1 LQELLELHK
10 EDAMNIG
17 QILANKGR
25 LGDTMVAHISPQE
38 AAILKAFGGAG
49 TKNPKTG
56 LPEFWSMQDFMNS
69 FGGQD
74 DFSDQNISYADSR
87 PGGAQNPAPTAPA
100 QQETAPQA
108 VAPVGAPVGQ
118 AIAQAPAQAPAQA
131 VKPQYTQPNYD
142 SPEGGGLGGGESY
155 ASTRPP
161 EEQVYANGV
170 PVISSDAYDAK
181 YAGYKTPQ
189 QIIDEAN
196 QKATVE
202 YNKTRPLDFFASN
215 FSPEGMDRYDDPK
228 SMEGRSLIKDKYGNY
243 IFYDDQYQAQNPK
256 DTLTGP
262 NVKKLY
268 EDPTKYYHDFD
279 DPILKDKGYGL
290 YTTPDGKTYLG
301 DKTGKARY
309 DLDWDKDNKTAT
321 VDVDGKKYNVR
332 RGDETKFSYYMPTT
346 EDMQKA
352 DYSGK
357 YDATVAADPEWQKG
371 KWDDFGNGWKT
382 KTFYGQTYY
391 AMPGDDVTKAG
402 YTGLTE
408 DQVKNWYTTDGTN
421 YSGGTAWGKD
431 PVSGD
436 YFRPLTTLSTSTGTP
451 EEGSAPVFETGMNRK
466 LRPGEE
472 NSGMGVIGD
481 LMGHLEWVVP
491 AILSM
496 GMGAEIGQGLT
507 SSIGQGG
514 GGMGGAAYY
523 PASGAHSM
531 GGGLLGGSL
540 GGSTTGGIEGLG
552 ASAAAP
558 SLTSSIGNWASQI
571 PSALSNLS
579 WGSLAPS
586 SLKSVLLPAAIGG
599 GVRGMQTD
607 WDLMEML
614 KGAGIGAASGWGLDR
629 LGAAFNSISGST
641 PNSVAVSGRYGE
653 SPQAFDSGTGLWKDY
668 VGPQSIE
675 DWYSVANPNDVPSV
689 SLSGRYGQAPQE
701 FYDPKGIWKNY
712 VGPQSIEDWY
722 SNLGPNDARVLSGGY
737 GTIPK
742 EFYSNTD
749 IWKDYVGP
757 QSMEDW
763 YSNINPNDAT
773 GRILSGRFGEIPKEF
788 YDSNGPWKDYVGPQS
803 TEDWWKGID
812 PNDRDV
818 WQLAG
823 PPDEFYDP
831 NGKWKDYV
839 GPQSAE
845 DWWKGMNPND
855 NYYWDIQ
862 MAPTGGDWRIEQP
875 PGDWA
880 INSNTL
886 GGDWAI
892 QSGGSS
898 FWDWLNSIPGLASKL
913 LPLVPLLTGGV
924 TVPPG
929 GGEFPFPVGG
939 GEASSSG
946 GASFTGS
953 EGVNASGTG
962 GAGRESAQARASRI
976 AAIQA
981 LQDEINKKFSG
992 QLYYS

>member
-1 LQELLELHK
+1 
-10 EDAMNIG
+10 MNIG

-56 LPEFWSMQDFMNS
+56 LPEFWSIEDLL
-69 FGGQD
+69 FGG
-74 DFSDQNISYADSR
+74 S
-87 PGGAQNPAPTAPA
+87 PEGMGGDANAPYNPQPVSTPEQQETEPA

-108 VAPVGAPVGQ
+108 VAQVEQ
-118 AIAQAPAQAPAQA
+118 AISQAPAQA
-131 VKPQYTQPNYD
+131 VEPQYTQPNNDPSDLTRGMTEFRVGTPPPVQANSSGWFSDNSYYNIGYD

-170 PVISSDAYDAK
+170 PVIPSDAYDAK

-196 QKATVE
+196 QKATEE
-202 YNKTRPLDFFASN
+202 YDKTRPLDFLAMGH
-215 FSPEGMDRYDDPK
+215 SPEGMNNYSDPTN
-228 SMEGRSLIKDKYGNY
+228 EHTGQYLTQDKYGNY
-243 IFYDDQYQAQNPK
+243 IFYTDQYKAQNPN
-256 DTLTGP
+256 DEITGA
-262 NVKKLY
+262 NVQKVY
-268 EDPTKYYHDFD
+268 EDPTKYYHDFSTD
-279 DPILKDKGYGL
+279 LTDKYGL
-290 YTTPDGKTYLG
+290 YTTSDGSMYFG
-301 DKTGKARY
+301 DETGTTKY
-309 DLDWDKDNKTAT
+309 GLNWDKDNKTAT
-321 VDVDGKKYNVR
+321 VDIDGKTYNVR
-332 RGDETKFSYYMPTT
+332 RGDETKFSYHMPTT

-496 GMGAEIGQGLT
+496 GMGMEIGQGLT

-514 GGMGGAAYY
+514 GSMGGAAYY

-531 GGGLLGGSL
+531 GGGLLGGSI
-540 GGSTTGGIEGLG
+540 GGVSASG
-552 ASAAAP
+552 AALPATELTLSGAGSA
-558 SLTSSIGNWASQI
+558 IGDAIGSI

-599 GVRGMQTD
+599 GVRGLQTD

-614 KGAGIGAASGWGLDR
+614 KGAGIGAVSGYGLDR
-629 LGAAFNSISGST
+629 LSALWNYATSPNPVPGSSLSDYYGNDRQLGDWAQDFTSTHRAEILGNLGYGNNGVGYDVTLSGDVTGLKGSSLFDYLD
-641 PNSVAVSGRYGE
+641 PNKQLGDWAQNFTGTHPAEFKGNLGLDQFGN
-653 SPQAFDSGTGLWKDY
+653 PITDGTGYDVTLVDKRPFMT
-668 VGPQSIE
+668 GPDGHVTYDNWDFPDLTQ
-675 DWYSVANPNDVPSV
+675 DWIDNHTPY
-689 SLSGRYGQAPQE
+689 
-701 FYDPKGIWKNY
+701 K
-712 VGPQSIEDWY
+712 
-722 SNLGPNDARVLSGGY
+722 LGPDGRLYMDNFDFPGY
-737 GTIPK
+737 
-742 EFYSNTD
+742 
-749 IWKDYVGP
+749 
-757 QSMEDW
+757 
-763 YSNINPNDAT
+763 
-773 GRILSGRFGEIPKEF
+773 
-788 YDSNGPWKDYVGPQS
+788 S
-803 TEDWWKGID
+803 TEDPFGT
-812 PNDRDV
+812 
-818 WQLAG
+818 
-823 PPDEFYDP
+823 E
-831 NGKWKDYV
+831 
-839 GPQSAE
+839 
-845 DWWKGMNPND
+845 
-855 NYYWDIQ
+855 
-862 MAPTGGDWRIEQP
+862 WRINYDQYNGGPVGLAKPVEINWDQYNGGP
-875 PGDWA
+875 VGYPGD
-880 INSNTL
+880 
-886 GGDWAI
+886 G
-892 QSGGSS
+892 SGI
-898 FWDWLNSIPGLASKL
+898 WDLLSSIPGLASKL

-924 TVPPG
+924 TAPPG
-929 GGEFPFPVGG
+929 GGGFPGGEFPVGG